1 MNKHAKPVKKAD
13 EPETIRTMWAS
24 YYADPVRL
32 AEFKEQIKAHTG
44 LKSFDGK
51 ISIAFMKDNTAAIVY
66 HDGDEPVA
74 FVSVDWA
81 DICLRI
87 TYVQW

>member
-1 MNKHAKPVKKAD
+1 MNKYAPQSKKQD
-13 EPETIRTMWAS
+13 EPDTIRTMWAS
-24 YYADPVRL
+24 YYSNPVKV
-32 AEFKEQIKAHTG
+32 AEFKAAIQENTG
-44 LKSFDGK
+44 LKDLKDK
-51 ISIAFMKDNTAAIVY
+51 ISIAFMKDDTAAIVY
-66 HDGDEPVA
+66 YDGDEPVA